1 MLLENSIY
9 YFCNAIK
16 PIRTLIV
23 YNENTK
29 VTTKKNSGSCMKNIM
44 LPFVSTQKGS

>member
-23 YNENTK
+23 YNETK

-44 LPFVSTQKGS
+44 LPFASTQKGS

>member
-23 YNENTK
+23 YNENIPTRK
-29 VTTKKNSGSCMKNIM
+29 
-44 LPFVSTQKGS
+44 